1 MKHIVFLLEEIS
13 MKAVLD
19 EILPSILPDGCT
31 FHTIKHEGKTDME
44 KSIPRK
50 LRAYRIP
57 EVQFVVLRDQDNS
70 DCKQVKQRLL
80 QLCFEG
86 GRTDAL
92 VRVVCHELESWFLG
106 DLSAVEKAFNY
117 KGIARKQEKAQFRNP
132 DKLANPCEVLQK
144 MVPEY
149 QKYSGSKKIAKFM
162 KIDTNCSLSF
172 NAFIEGIRKIV
183 AAS

>member
-1 MKHIVFLLEEIS
+1 MKHLVFLLEEIS

-19 EILPSILPDGCT
+19 ELLPSTLPEGVT
-31 FHTIKHEGKTDME
+31 FQTIKHEGKTDLE

-50 LRAYRIP
+50 LRAFRTPGI
-57 EVQFVVLRDQDNS
+57 QFVVLRDQDSS
-70 DCKQVKQRLL
+70 DCKEVKRRLL

-106 DLSAVEKAFNY
+106 DLVAVETAFNA

-132 DKLANPCEVLQK
+132 DRLANPCEVLQK
-144 MVPEY
+144 LVPEY
-149 QKYSGSKKIAKFM
+149 QKFSGSREIAKYM
-162 KIDTNCSLSF
+162 KIDENCSVSF
-172 NAFIEGIRKIV
+172 NAFIDGVRKILV
-183 AAS
+183 S

>member
-19 EILPSILPDGCT
+19 EILPSMLPEGYT
-31 FHTIKHEGKTDME
+31 FQTIKHEGKTDLE

-50 LRAYRIP
+50 LRAFRIP
-57 EVQFVVLRDQDNS
+57 GVQFVVLRDQDNS
-70 DCKQVKQRLL
+70 DCKEVKQRLM

-117 KGIARKQEKAQFRNP
+117 KGIARKQDRAQFRNP
-132 DKLANPCEVLQK
+132 DRLANPCEVLQK
-144 MVPEY
+144 IVPEY
-149 QKYSGSKKIAKFM
+149 QKYSGSKEIAKYM
-162 KIDTNCSLSF
+162 NIDANCSLSF
-172 NAFIEGIRKIV
+172 NAFIKGIRKLVV
-183 AAS
+183 AT

>member
-1 MKHIVFLLEEIS
+1 MKHLVFLLEEIS

-19 EILPSILPDGCT
+19 ELLPSILPERFT
-31 FHTIKHEGKTDME
+31 FQTIKHEGRTDLE

-50 LRAYRIP
+50 LRAFRIP
-57 EVQFVVLRDQDNS
+57 GVQFVVLRDQDNS
-70 DCKQVKQRLL
+70 DCKEVKRRLL

-106 DLSAVEKAFNY
+106 DLMAVENAFNS
-117 KGIARKQEKAQFRNP
+117 KGIARKQDKAQFRSP
-132 DKLANPCEVLQK
+132 DRLANPCEVLQK

-149 QKYSGSKKIAKFM
+149 QKFSGSREIAKHM
-162 KIDTNCSLSF
+162 NIDANCSVSF
-172 NAFIEGIRKIV
+172 NAFIEGVRKIIL
-183 AAS
+183 AS